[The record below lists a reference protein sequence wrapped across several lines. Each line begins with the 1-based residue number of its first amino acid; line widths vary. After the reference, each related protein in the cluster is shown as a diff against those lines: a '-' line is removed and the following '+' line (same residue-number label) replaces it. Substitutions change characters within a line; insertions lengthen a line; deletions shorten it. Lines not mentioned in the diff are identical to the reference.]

1 MKNPPKFTAN
11 INVINGQRI
20 LRIWDCSDA
29 YPDAMSV
36 TNGAEYV
43 LNQLEQENGPLPD
56 LIIYKDSLGQWDR
69 MNRLPCGSV
78 EFAPIVPGVKSIT
91 DDNEAAQLATGG
103 KL

>member
-11 INVINGQRI
+11 ISVINGQQI
-20 LRIWDCSDA
+20 VRIWDCSDA

-43 LNQLEQENGPLPD
+43 LNQLEQENGPLPK
-56 LIIYKDSLGQWDR
+56 LIIYKDSLGEWAR
-69 MNRLPCGSV
+69 MYNSQSGNVS
-78 EFAPIVPGVKSIT
+78 FGPIVPGEKSIT
-91 DDNEAAQLATGG
+91 DDDEAAQLATGG